1 MGLLRSG
8 LFRRF
13 AAVLGAL
20 ALLPVGL
27 LSFQLL
33 KIQRGIQDSVLEL
46 HTKLAEKLA
55 EKVDAY
61 FKDSDDNISF
71 ALASLQKPVDWAQK
85 QQLLRSLI
93 ETHSDI
99 REVSMVDPRGQE
111 LLKVYN
117 PDLHVNQDLVSRAG
131 EPAFQR
137 FTGSG

>member
-27 LSFQLL
+27 LSFQILRV
-33 KIQRGIQDSVLEL
+33 QRGIQDSVLEL
-46 HTKLAEKLA
+46 HTKLAEKLS

-61 FKDSDDNISF
+61 FKDNNDNITF
-71 ALASLQKPVDWAQK
+71 ALASLQKPMDWDQK

-99 REVSMVDPRGQE
+99 LSISMV
-111 LLKVYN
+111 N
-117 PDLHVNQDLVSRAG
+117 P
-131 EPAFQR
+131 
-137 FTGSG
+137 